1 MGLELLIGWLILAT
15 LVGIWAGRRGHNAGQ
30 WGFIA
35 LVLSPLLAWLILLA
49 IGPAEEGEAT
59 PPADVEESLARL
71 AAMAD
76 QGLITDEEYA
86 EKRRDVLA
94 RI

>member
-1 MGLELLIGWLILAT
+1 MGLEVVIGWLILAT

-35 LVLSPLLAWLILLA
+35 LVASPLLAWLILLA
-49 IGPAEEGEAT
+49 IGPGEGAEA
-59 PPADVEESLARL
+59 PSDVEESLARL

>member
-49 IGPAEEGEAT
+49 IGPAEAE
-59 PPADVEESLARL
+59 PAVPSDVEESLARL

>member
-49 IGPAEEGEAT
+49 IGPGDT
-59 PPADVEESLARL
+59 VPSDVEESLARL